1 MWRSTWRVTWLVLAA
16 LTWRVAPAPA
26 AVEIEGVQFPPSY
39 KTEGVELELSCVG
52 LMRYMYVLK
61 GYVAGLY
68 LAEEE
73 HAEDVLADV
82 PKRLELS
89 YFWDIAGADI
99 GDAGDKLVAQ
109 NVDAETLTRLRPQLD
124 QIRSLYENVRP
135 GDRYAL
141 TYVPGR
147 GTELALNGKPKGTI
161 PGADFARAY
170 FAIWLGAKPIDADLK
185 KQLLQC
191 S

>member
-1 MWRSTWRVTWLVLAA
+1 MWRSTLRVTLLVLAA
-16 LTWRVAPAPA
+16 LTWRVTPLPAS
-26 AVEIEGVQFPPSY
+26 VEIEGVQFPPSY
-39 KTEGVELELSCVG
+39 KTAEVELELNCVG

-68 LAEEE
+68 LADEE

-124 QIRSLYENVRP
+124 QIRALYENVRP